1 MPSPLSKE
9 KSQISPSPSCEIITV
24 GSELLLGQIVDTN
37 TSYLAQE
44 LGRIG
49 ISIGFR
55 TAVSDRIE
63 DIVMVIRRAVERCKM
78 VITTGGIGPTRD
90 DLTREAVARA
100 AGVELEFR
108 QDLMDQVAEVFERN
122 GFHMPE
128 NNRLQAF
135 VPSGSQGILNSVGT
149 APGFMKKVDGK
160 PVICLPG
167 VPRELK
173 HLMQRQVIP
182 LLREMFNLKD
192 RKVTYRVLNAVGLS
206 ESRLDSLIGDLIKPG
221 ENPEVGLLASQGEI
235 KIRIS
240 VAGKTDR
247 EARLLMEPV
256 EEEIRSRLGRKIYG
270 EEGETLEGV
279 IDSLLGGL
287 GLTFAILETYSGG
300 LAARKFHELGSS
312 RLVESRVISD
322 EKRLVKWLDRGDLET
337 FDGEIALELAR
348 KIKDECASEVGLAI
362 LGFPVKNQKE
372 YSLKYYAAVLG
383 AGIEAEIS
391 REMSGDIPMLMQ
403 RGIITSLDALR
414 LELLD
419 RSGG

>member
-1 MPSPLSKE
+1 MPSTLSRE
-9 KSQISPSPSCEIITV
+9 KSQTSTSPSCEIITI

-55 TAVSDRIE
+55 TAVGDRID
-63 DIVMVIRRAVERCKM
+63 DIVMVIRRAIERCDM
-78 VITTGGIGPTRD
+78 VITSGGIGPTRD
-90 DLTREAVARA
+90 DLTRKAVARA

-135 VPSGSQGILNSVGT
+135 VPAGSQGIRNSIGT
-149 APGFMKKVDGK
+149 APGFIKEVEGK

-173 HLMQRQVIP
+173 YLLKRQVIP
-182 LLREMFNLKD
+182 LLRETFNLKD
-192 RKVTYRVLNAVGLS
+192 QKVTYRVLNAVGLS

-240 VAGKTDR
+240 VIGKTDR
-247 EARLLMEPV
+247 EARSLMRPV
-256 EEEIRSRLGRKIYG
+256 EEELRFRLGKKIYG
-270 EEGETLEGV
+270 EENETLEEV
-279 IDSLLGGL
+279 IDSLLDAS
-287 GLTFAILETYSGG
+287 GLTLAILETYSGG
-300 LAARKFHELGSS
+300 LAARKFHELASS
-312 RLVESRVISD
+312 RLMESRVISD
-322 EKRLVKWLDRGDLET
+322 EKRLVKWLDRGDIVT
-337 FDGEIALELAR
+337 FDSETALALAR
-348 KIKDECASEVGLAI
+348 KIKDECGSEIGLAI
-362 LGFPVKNQKE
+362 LGFPVKDQKE
-372 YSLKYYAAVLG
+372 YSLQYYAAVLG
-383 AGIEAEIS
+383 AGVEAEIS
-391 REMSGDIPMLMQ
+391 REMSGDLPMLMQ
-403 RGIITSLDALR
+403 RGIITSLDMLR
-414 LELLD
+414 LVLLD
-419 RSGG
+419 RSNG